1 MLQCL
6 RALLAAHTASSPAL
20 GNFVSAYAQVSH
32 AASPWLS
39 DSGATS
45 TYANNSKAS
54 FYRALI
60 ETNPY
65 LLDTMLLADP
75 DEFARLRAVLAWLSD
90 ARDKYGHE
98 GAFAQLV
105 VPIDRAP
112 LAHYLS
118 EEAAEADRQAL
129 AFLLRSVWKESSQ
142 HPSPRNLHGRGFI
155 GRYSLFVEL
164 AHRRGDEDKIH
175 GSERGD
181 EMSHLQHS
189 EMHDAKGQRL
199 DSSLHNA
206 SADVAVAVGTDDDVD
221 TQQTSRRSTDDSGLG
236 LPIIASS

>member
-1 MLQCL
+1 MDSDELKATIEPAPMLQCL

-98 GAFAQLV
+98 GAFAQLI

-129 AFLLRSVWKESSQ
+129 AFLLRSVWKASNARKHFSQ
-142 HPSPRNLHGRGFI
+142 SMPI
-155 GRYSLFVEL
+155 
-164 AHRRGDEDKIH
+164 
-175 GSERGD
+175 
-181 EMSHLQHS
+181 LQ
-189 EMHDAKGQRL
+189 L
-199 DSSLHNA
+199 LCI
-206 SADVAVAVGTDDDVD
+206 
-221 TQQTSRRSTDDSGLG
+221 L
-236 LPIIASS
+236 LIFC